1 MATTDAF
8 LHEVWERDVVPT
20 LTDYVRIPNK
30 SPAFDPGWREAGH
43 MDRAVTLVEEWC
55 RGRAIPGLTV
65 ERHEL
70 DGRTPVLVIEVPATG
85 TAGGAGN
92 GSRAGNDTVLLYGH
106 VDKQPEM
113 AGWREGLSAW
123 EPVREG
129 DRIYGRGVADDGYAA
144 FSALTAIEALHDAGR
159 PHARCVV
166 VIEASEESGSP
177 DLPAHMTALADRIGA
192 PSLVIGLDSGC
203 ATYDRLWVTS
213 SLRGL
218 VGGTLRVDVLADGV
232 HSGAAGGIV
241 PSSFR
246 IIRKL
251 LERIEDATTGE
262 ILLPA
267 LHADIPPHV
276 HAAAVALVEELGP
289 GAAGEFP
296 MVDGMRPATSDAVE
310 RVLAGTWRPQLAVVG
325 ADGLPPAANAGNVLR
340 PFTALSLSFRLPP
353 TVDPAA
359 AQAAISEAL
368 DGEAPYGAQVRWRAS
383 EGAWGWAAP
392 PTAPW
397 LAAALDEGSTAA
409 FGKPARFMGE
419 GGTIPFMAM
428 LGEQFPDAQFVITG
442 VLGPESN
449 AHGPNEFL
457 DLPTAERVTACVA
470 DVLAAHA
477 QREG

>member
-1 MATTDAF
+1 MATSAF
-8 LHEVWERDVVPT
+8 LRDVWARDVVPT
-20 LTDYVRIPNK
+20 LTDFVRIPNK

-43 MDRAVTLVEEWC
+43 MERAVTLVEEWC
-55 RGRAIPGLTV
+55 LSRNVPGMTV

-70 DGRTPVLVIEVPATG
+70 EGRTPVLLLEVPATG
-85 TAGGAGN
+85 VGGAGKSN
-92 GSRAGNDTVLLYGH
+92 SAVDTVLLYGH
-106 VDKQPEM
+106 LDKQPEM
-113 AGWREGLSAW
+113 AGWRDGMSAW

-144 FSALTAIEALHDAGR
+144 FSAVTALEALHESGR
-159 PHARCVV
+159 PHARCVI

-177 DLPAHMTALADRIGA
+177 DLPAHMEALAQRIGS
-192 PSLVIGLDSGC
+192 PSLVVGLDSGC
-203 ATYDRLWVTS
+203 ATYDRLWVTT

-218 VGGTLRVDVLADGV
+218 VGGYLRVDVLNEGV

-246 IIRKL
+246 IVRRL
-251 LERIEDATTGE
+251 LDRIEDATTGE
-262 ILLPA
+262 ILLPG
-267 LHADIPPHV
+267 LHADIPDHV
-276 HAAAVALVEELGP
+276 HAAAVALVDELGP
-289 GAAGEFP
+289 DAAGHFP
-296 MVDGMRPATSDAVE
+296 MVDGMRPMSADPVE
-310 RVLAGTWRPQLAVVG
+310 LVLASTWRPQLAVIG
-325 ADGLPPAANAGNVLR
+325 ADGLPAAKDGGNVLR

-359 AQAAISEAL
+359 ATAAITEAL
-368 DGEAPYGAQVRWRAS
+368 EGEAPYGARVTWRAS

-409 FGKPARFMGE
+409 FGKPARYMGE

-477 QREG
+477 ERAG